1 MLNKFNDES
10 RQFSPSGIWWSSFFA
25 ALSVL
30 LPSAPFMQGMTV
42 VRPLV
47 VAGILFFCAILI
59 FFFFF
64 FASREKTQNQQW
76 SLPADNLVSTKFIIV
91 SLIGYVLWMLC
102 SGYWSSG
109 KEYSAFQYSQRG
121 LVYLMPMVFVAW
133 LASRH
138 KKAVEC
144 VLSLVGVITLIVY
157 YQNIAA
163 EGFAMRAILLCLSC
177 FFIALLAT
185 KSIKPELW
193 LIGLV
198 GLASILKFNQ
208 ILEGF
213 PVDLNF
219 YGIKVG
225 NLVIYQETTMYIGF
239 SAIFFLLKFYHHR
252 KKNSLVQSMFLG
264 LFLFA
269 LLSVFDSAARS
280 AMVALS
286 AIVLLSLYGQP
297 SRTKVLIIL
306 TLIAT
311 LCIYQ
316 WFFPSTGIYRIV
328 QIKDDLTYQVSEQ
341 LLSLNSI
348 AVDGV
353 DSSLRIFLYTSVVQQ
368 WLGSIESI
376 VFGNGLASFPVYIG
390 KALELGWYPHNF
402 ILETLSEG
410 GLIGAFFL
418 SIVLLSV
425 IVRFFKE
432 QKTGSY
438 LMYTAIYVLCV
449 YMFIGGIQV
458 IHLILF
464 TPLCFLFAIFNR
476 VNT

>member
-1 MLNKFNDES
+1 M
-10 RQFSPSGIWWSSFFA
+10 
-25 ALSVL
+25 
-30 LPSAPFMQGMTV
+30 
-42 VRPLV
+42 
-47 VAGILFFCAILI
+47 
-59 FFFFF
+59 
-64 FASREKTQNQQW
+64 
-76 SLPADNLVSTKFIIV
+76 STKFIIV

-297 SRTKVLIIL
+297 SRTKVSIIL

-418 SIVLLSV
+418 LIVLLSV

-458 IHLILF
+458 IHFILF

>member
-1 MLNKFNDES
+1 M
-10 RQFSPSGIWWSSFFA
+10 
-25 ALSVL
+25 
-30 LPSAPFMQGMTV
+30 
-42 VRPLV
+42 
-47 VAGILFFCAILI
+47 
-59 FFFFF
+59 
-64 FASREKTQNQQW
+64 
-76 SLPADNLVSTKFIIV
+76 STKFIIV

>member
-1 MLNKFNDES
+1 MLDLWLWPEFF
-10 RQFSPSGIWWSSFFA
+10 FSVQYSF
-25 ALSVL
+25 
-30 LPSAPFMQGMTV
+30 
-42 VRPLV
+42 
-47 VAGILFFCAILI
+47 

>member
-1 MLNKFNDES
+1 
-10 RQFSPSGIWWSSFFA
+10 
-25 ALSVL
+25 
-30 LPSAPFMQGMTV
+30 
-42 VRPLV
+42 
-47 VAGILFFCAILI
+47 
-59 FFFFF
+59 
-64 FASREKTQNQQW
+64 
-76 SLPADNLVSTKFIIV
+76 
-91 SLIGYVLWMLC
+91 
-102 SGYWSSG
+102 
-109 KEYSAFQYSQRG
+109 
-121 LVYLMPMVFVAW
+121 
-133 LASRH
+133 
-138 KKAVEC
+138 
-144 VLSLVGVITLIVY
+144 
-157 YQNIAA
+157 
-163 EGFAMRAILLCLSC
+163 
-177 FFIALLAT
+177 
-185 KSIKPELW
+185 
-193 LIGLV
+193 
-198 GLASILKFNQ
+198 
-208 ILEGF
+208 
-213 PVDLNF
+213 
-219 YGIKVG
+219 
-225 NLVIYQETTMYIGF
+225 
-239 SAIFFLLKFYHHR
+239 
-252 KKNSLVQSMFLG
+252 MFLG

-297 SRTKVLIIL
+297 SRTKVSIIL

-418 SIVLLSV
+418 LIVLLSV

-458 IHLILF
+458 IHFILF

>member
-1 MLNKFNDES
+1 MMRVGSFL
-10 RQFSPSGIWWSSFFA
+10 RRVYGGALFFA

-59 FFFFF
+59 F

>member
-76 SLPADNLVSTKFIIV
+76 SLPADNLVSTKFTIV

-297 SRTKVLIIL
+297 SRTKVSIIL

-438 LMYTAIYVLCV
+438 LMYTAVYVLCV

-458 IHLILF
+458 IHFILF

>member
-42 VRPLV
+42 VRPLI

-59 FFFFF
+59 F

-76 SLPADNLVSTKFIIV
+76 SLPVDNLVSTKFIIV

-297 SRTKVLIIL
+297 SRTKVSIIL

-418 SIVLLSV
+418 LIVLLSV

-458 IHLILF
+458 IHFILF